1 MSHLL
6 KGTGI
11 ALVTP
16 FRAGKI
22 DYDSLKN
29 LINHVIEGG
38 VEYVVSLGT
47 TGETPTLSS
56 KEQIDIL
63 EFTVQIVNKRVPVV
77 AGFGGNNT
85 AQIVETIE
93 TYHFEGVD
101 AILSSSPNYNKP
113 SQEGIFQHFMA
124 IAKVAPRPVIIY
136 NVPGRTS
143 SNIEADTT
151 LRLAKASD
159 KFIAVKEASGN
170 MVQCMK
176 IAKYKPKHF
185 LLLSGDDVL
194 TLPMLAY
201 GCEGVI
207 SVIGNA
213 LPRQFSDMVRLG
225 LSGDFTKGNELHQ
238 DLLEIMELIFVEGN
252 PVGVKGALHLLGVC
266 EKEVRLPLVEAS
278 IENYTDIREALVKLG
293 MEVGVLA

>member
-93 TYHFEGVD
+93 SYHFEGVD

-176 IAKYKPKHF
+176 IAKYKPKNF

>member
-176 IAKYKPKHF
+176 IAKYKPKNF

>member
-93 TYHFEGVD
+93 SYHFEGVD

-176 IAKYKPKHF
+176 IAKYKPKNF

-225 LSGDFTKGNELHQ
+225 LSGDFMKGNELHQ
-238 DLLEIMELIFVEGN
+238 DLLEMMELIFVEGN